1 VAVNH
6 KGLHEVRTRVMC
18 NLPLNNGQEEK
29 ALFQI
34 VEYLNE
40 LRHQGIG
47 VSGYTYSETRPAAF
61 HGFWW
66 PEDADAPVHDQIVL
80 CTVDYLL
87 RLGSKELS
95 QQVTALKQAIRKWY
109 RYYGSPQE
117 EIWVVAH
124 AIMRQA

>member
-1 VAVNH
+1 MTR

-18 NLPLNNGQEEK
+18 NLPLNNAREEK

-47 VSGYTYSETRPAAF
+47 VTGYTYSETRPVVF

-66 PEDADAPVHDQIVL
+66 SEGAAEPIHDQIVL

-87 RLGSKELS
+87 PFGSKELS
-95 QQVTALKQAIRKWY
+95 QQVKLLKQAIRKWY
-109 RYYGSPQE
+109 RHYRSPQE

-124 AIMRQA
+124 PIMRQD